1 MRLEYYLKRKIR
13 YIREIVIRK
22 LLVNFYTIIYI
33 LYNVLVDF
41 DINKVLNFIVNRCR
55 FM

>member
-1 MRLEYYLKRKIR
+1 MRLDYYLKRKIR

-22 LLVNFYTIIYI
+22 LLVNFCTIIYI
-33 LYNVLVDF
+33 LHSVLIDF
-41 DINKVLNFIVNRCR
+41 DINKVLNFIVNGCR